1 MGSTA
6 EVARI
11 VRVDETN
18 ARPFTRLAD
27 LNEEDGMDEATP
39 QTWLALSSALG
50 LGLLIGL
57 VRERSPGRA
66 HGIAG
71 LRTHALVALGA
82 AVATSLGQPAML
94 VALAVTGVLAAMGY
108 RATRHDD
115 PGLTSEVTLVV
126 TFLLGAMAMRT
137 PALATALAVVVA
149 VLLYAKQPLHE
160 LTRETFSEREVFDG
174 LLLLASALVI
184 LPILPD
190 RPIGPFSAINLAT
203 IWKLVVLVMAVSALG
218 HVVLRLVGNRWGLA
232 AAGFFA
238 GYVSSTAATIGF
250 GQRAK
255 ETPALLR
262 SAVAAALLANL
273 ASLTLCVPILWAV
286 SPPLVRDLLPELGAI
301 GAVLLA
307 GGLLGLHRGEDD
319 AVKPPTSE
327 SRMFRFG
334 QALGFALLVAALT
347 FVAAALAAWIGPRG
361 AMAAAAMSAL
371 AELHAA
377 VATLANQFSRGGLEA
392 AEARWWMLALLAAS
406 LTAKSVIAW
415 VSGGAA
421 YGLRVSAGLMAALA
435 AGGAMVAVF

>member
-1 MGSTA
+1 
-6 EVARI
+6 
-11 VRVDETN
+11 
-18 ARPFTRLAD
+18 
-27 LNEEDGMDEATP
+27 MDEATP
-39 QTWLALSSALG
+39 ETWLALSSALG

-57 VRERSPGRA
+57 VRERRPGRA
-66 HGIAG
+66 HAIAG
-71 LRTHALVALGA
+71 LRTHALVALAA
-82 AVATSLGQPAML
+82 AVAMSLGVPVLL
-94 VALAVTGVLAAMGY
+94 VALALTGLLAAMGY
-108 RATRHDD
+108 HATSADD
-115 PGLTSEVTLVV
+115 AGLTSEVTLVL

-137 PALATALAVVVA
+137 PALATGLAVVVA
-149 VLLYAKQPLHE
+149 VLLYAKEPLHE

-190 RPIGPFSAINLAT
+190 RPIGPYQAINLAT

-218 HVVLRLVGNRWGLA
+218 HVALRVIGNRWGLA

-255 ETPALLR
+255 ETPSLLR
-262 SAVAAALLANL
+262 SAVAAALLSNL

-286 SPPLVRDLLPELGAI
+286 SPPLVRGLLPELGVI

-307 GGLLGLHRGEDD
+307 GGLLGLLGLHRGEDD

-334 QALGFALLVAALT
+334 QALTFALVVAALT
-347 FVAAALAAWIGPRG
+347 FIAAALAAWIGPRG
-361 AMAAAAMSAL
+361 ALAAAALSAV

-377 VATLANQFSRGGLEA
+377 VATLANQFARGGLEA
-392 AEARWWMLALLAAS
+392 TQARGWMLALLAAS
-406 LTAKSVIAW
+406 LVAKSVIAW

-421 YGLRVSAGLMAALA
+421 YGMRVSAGLMAALA
-435 AGGAMVAVF
+435 AGAAMVALG

>member
-1 MGSTA
+1 
-6 EVARI
+6 
-11 VRVDETN
+11 
-18 ARPFTRLAD
+18 
-27 LNEEDGMDEATP
+27 MDEATP
-39 QTWLALSSALG
+39 ETWLALSSALG

-57 VRERSPGRA
+57 VRERSHGRRA
-66 HGIAG
+66 HAIAG

-82 AVATSLGQPAML
+82 AVAAWLGLPVLL
-94 VALAVTGVLAAMGY
+94 VGLGVVGALAAMAY
-108 RATRHDD
+108 HATRQDD
-115 PGLTSEVTLVV
+115 PGLTSEVTLVL
-126 TFLLGAMAMRT
+126 TFLLGAMAMRA

-160 LTRETFSEREVFDG
+160 LTRDTFSEREVFDG

-190 RPIGPFSAINLAT
+190 RPIGPFDAINLAT

-218 HVVLRLVGNRWGLA
+218 HVVLRVVGNRWGLA

-286 SPPLVRDLLPELGAI
+286 SPALVHDLLPELGAI
-301 GAVLLA
+301 GGVLLA
-307 GGLLGLHRGEDD
+307 GGVLGLRAGSEES
-319 AVKPPTSE
+319 VKPPTSE

-334 QALGFALLVAALT
+334 QALGFALLVGVLT
-347 FVAAALAAWIGPRG
+347 FVAAALATWIGPRG
-361 AMAAAAMSAL
+361 AMAAAALSAV

-406 LTAKSVIAW
+406 LIAKSVIAW

-421 YGLRVSAGLMAALA
+421 YGMRVSAGLLVALA
-435 AGGAMVAVF
+435 AGAAMVVF

>member
-1 MGSTA
+1 
-6 EVARI
+6 
-11 VRVDETN
+11 
-18 ARPFTRLAD
+18 
-27 LNEEDGMDEATP
+27 MDEASP
-39 QTWLALSSALG
+39 DIWLALSSALG

-57 VRERSPGRA
+57 VRERSPGRG
-66 HGIAG
+66 HRIAG

-82 AVATSLGQPAML
+82 AVAAALGLPVLL
-94 VALAVTGVLAAMGY
+94 VGLGVTGLLAAMAY
-108 RATRHDD
+108 HATHQDD
-115 PGLTSEVTLVV
+115 PGLTSEITLVL
-126 TFLLGAMAMRT
+126 TFLLGALAMRL
-137 PALATALAVVVA
+137 PALATGLAVVVA
-149 VLLYAKQPLHE
+149 VLLYAKEPLHR
-160 LTRETFSEREVFDG
+160 LTRTTLSEREVFDG
-174 LLLLASALVI
+174 LLLLASALVV

-190 RPIGPFSAINLAT
+190 RAIGPFEAINPAT

-218 HVVLRLVGNRWGLA
+218 HVVLRVVGNRWGLA

-262 SAVAAALLANL
+262 SAVAAALLSNL

-286 SPPLVRDLLPELGAI
+286 SPALVRDLLPELCAI
-301 GAVLLA
+301 GGVLLA
-307 GGLLGLHRGEDD
+307 GGLLGLRAGREETL
-319 AVKPPTSE
+319 KPPTSE

-361 AMAAAAMSAL
+361 ALVAAALSAT

-392 AEARWWMLALLAAS
+392 SEARWWMLALLAAS
-406 LTAKSVIAW
+406 LVAKSVIAW
-415 VSGGAA
+415 VSGGSA
-421 YGLRVSAGLMAALA
+421 YGLRVSAGLLAALA
-435 AGGAMVAVF
+435 AGAALVFLT

>member
-1 MGSTA
+1 MLTVGDRNDA
-6 EVARI
+6 
-11 VRVDETN
+11 
-18 ARPFTRLAD
+18 
-27 LNEEDGMDEATP
+27 MDEATP
-39 QTWLALSSALG
+39 ETWLALSSALG

-57 VRERSPGRA
+57 VRERRPGRA
-66 HGIAG
+66 HAIAG
-71 LRTHALVALGA
+71 LRTHALVALAA
-82 AVATSLGQPAML
+82 AVAMSLGVPVLL
-94 VALAVTGVLAAMGY
+94 VALALTGLLAAMGY
-108 RATRHDD
+108 RATSADD
-115 PGLTSEVTLVV
+115 PGLTSEVTLVL

-137 PALATALAVVVA
+137 PALATGLAVVVA
-149 VLLYAKQPLHE
+149 VLLYAKEPLHE

-190 RPIGPFSAINLAT
+190 RPIGPYQAINLAT

-218 HVVLRLVGNRWGLA
+218 HVVLRVIGNRWGLA

-255 ETPALLR
+255 ETPSLLR
-262 SAVAAALLANL
+262 SAVAAALLSNL

-286 SPPLVRDLLPELGAI
+286 SPPLVRGLLPELGVI

-361 AMAAAAMSAL
+361 AMAAAALSAV

-377 VATLANQFSRGGLEA
+377 VATLANQFARGGLEA
-392 AEARWWMLALLAAS
+392 TEARGWMLALLAAS
-406 LTAKSVIAW
+406 LIAKSVIAW

-421 YGLRVSAGLMAALA
+421 YGWRVSAGLMAALA
-435 AGGAMVAVF
+435 AGAVMVVVF

>member
-1 MGSTA
+1 
-6 EVARI
+6 
-11 VRVDETN
+11 
-18 ARPFTRLAD
+18 
-27 LNEEDGMDEATP
+27 MDEATP

-57 VRERSPGRA
+57 VRERSPGRG
-66 HGIAG
+66 HRIAG
-71 LRTHALVALGA
+71 LRTHALVALA
-82 AVATSLGQPAML
+82 AAIAAWLGLPVVL
-94 VALAVTGVLAAMGY
+94 VALGITGVLAAMAY
-108 RATRHDD
+108 RATHQDD
-115 PGLTSEVTLVV
+115 PGLTSEITLVL
-126 TFLLGAMAMRT
+126 TFLLGALAMRQ
-137 PALATALAVVVA
+137 PALAAGLAVVVA
-149 VLLYAKQPLHE
+149 VLLYAKEPLHE
-160 LTRETFSEREVFDG
+160 LTRETLSEREVFDG

-184 LPILPD
+184 LPLLPD
-190 RPIGPFSAINLAT
+190 RAIGPYEAINLAT

-218 HVVLRLVGNRWGLA
+218 HVVLRMVGNRWGLA

-262 SAVAAALLANL
+262 SAVAAALLSNL

-286 SPPLVRDLLPELGAI
+286 SPPLVRDLLPELCAI

-307 GGLLGLHRGEDD
+307 GGLFGLRRGDDD

-334 QALGFALLVAALT
+334 QALGFALLVAVLT

-361 AMAAAAMSAL
+361 AMAAAALSAA

-377 VATLANQFSRGGLEA
+377 VATLANQFARGGLEA
-392 AEARWWMLALLAAS
+392 AEARWWMLALLSAS
-406 LTAKSVIAW
+406 LIAKSVIAW

-421 YGLRVSAGLMAALA
+421 YGLRVSAGLLSALA
-435 AGGAMVAVF
+435 AGVAMVWMF

>member
-1 MGSTA
+1 
-6 EVARI
+6 
-11 VRVDETN
+11 
-18 ARPFTRLAD
+18 
-27 LNEEDGMDEATP
+27 MDEATP
-39 QTWLALSSALG
+39 ETWLALSSALG

-57 VRERSPGRA
+57 VRERSHGRRA
-66 HGIAG
+66 HAIAG

-82 AVATSLGQPAML
+82 AVAAWLGLPVLL
-94 VALAVTGVLAAMGY
+94 VGLGVVGALAAMAY
-108 RATRHDD
+108 HATRQDD
-115 PGLTSEVTLVV
+115 PGLTSEVTLVL
-126 TFLLGAMAMRT
+126 TFLLGAMAMRA

-160 LTRETFSEREVFDG
+160 LTRDTFSEREVFDG

-190 RPIGPFSAINLAT
+190 RPIGPFDAINLAT

-218 HVVLRLVGNRWGLA
+218 HVVLRVVGNRWGLA

-286 SPPLVRDLLPELGAI
+286 SPALVHDLLPELGAI
-301 GAVLLA
+301 GGVLLA
-307 GGLLGLHRGEDD
+307 GGVLGLRAGREES
-319 AVKPPTSE
+319 VKPPTSE

-334 QALGFALLVAALT
+334 QALRFAFLVGVLT
-347 FVAAALAAWIGPRG
+347 FVAAALATWIGPRG
-361 AMAAAAMSAL
+361 AMAAAALSAV

-406 LTAKSVIAW
+406 LIAKSVIAW

-421 YGLRVSAGLMAALA
+421 YGMRVSAGLLVALA
-435 AGGAMVAVF
+435 AGAVMVVF

>member
-1 MGSTA
+1 MQDQSPCWA
-6 EVARI
+6 IRNRKDV
-11 VRVDETN
+11 
-18 ARPFTRLAD
+18 
-27 LNEEDGMDEATP
+27 MDEATP
-39 QTWLALSSALG
+39 ETWLALSSALG

-82 AVATSLGQPAML
+82 AVAAWLGLPVLL
-94 VALAVTGVLAAMGY
+94 VGLGVVGALAAMAY
-108 RATRHDD
+108 HATRQDD
-115 PGLTSEVTLVV
+115 PGLTSEVTLVL
-126 TFLLGAMAMRT
+126 TFLLGAMAMRA

-160 LTRETFSEREVFDG
+160 LTRDTFSEREVFDG

-190 RPIGPFSAINLAT
+190 RPIGPFEAINLAT

-218 HVVLRLVGNRWGLA
+218 HVVLRLIGNRWGLA

-262 SAVAAALLANL
+262 SAVAAALLSNL

-307 GGLLGLHRGEDD
+307 GGLLGLHRSEDD

-334 QALGFALLVAALT
+334 QALGFALVVAVLT
-347 FVAAALAAWIGPRG
+347 FIAAALAAWIGPRG
-361 AMAAAAMSAL
+361 AMAAAAMSAM

-392 AEARWWMLALLAAS
+392 SEARWWMLALLGAS
-406 LTAKSVIAW
+406 LIAKSVIAW

-435 AGGAMVAVF
+435 AGAAMVWVF

>member
-1 MGSTA
+1 M
-6 EVARI
+6 
-11 VRVDETN
+11 DET
-18 ARPFTRLAD
+18 
-27 LNEEDGMDEATP
+27 TP

-57 VRERSPGRA
+57 VRERRHGRA
-66 HGIAG
+66 HATAG

-82 AVATSLGQPAML
+82 AVAAMFGQAVL
-94 VALAVTGVLAAMGY
+94 LAGLAVTGVLAVMGY
-108 RATRHDD
+108 RATRRED
-115 PGLTSEVTLVV
+115 PGMTGEVALVV
-126 TFLLGAMAMRT
+126 TFLLGALAMRM
-137 PALATALAVVVA
+137 PALATGLAVVVA

-160 LTRETFSEREVFDG
+160 LTRDTFSEREVFDG
-174 LLLLASALVI
+174 LLLLASALII

-190 RPIGPFSAINLAT
+190 RPIGPFEAINPAT

-218 HVVLRLVGNRWGLA
+218 HIVLRVVGNRWGLA
-232 AAGFFA
+232 VAGFFA
-238 GYVSSTAATIGF
+238 GYVSSTAAVIGF

-262 SAVAAALLANL
+262 SAVAAALLSNL

-286 SPPLVRDLLPELGAI
+286 APALVADLWQEMTAI

-307 GGLLGLHRGEDD
+307 GGLLGLRAGRDET
-319 AVKPPTSE
+319 VKPPTAE

-361 AMAAAAMSAL
+361 AMAAAALSAV

-377 VATLANQFSRGGLEA
+377 VATLANQFARGGLA
-392 AEARWWMLALLAAS
+392 PAEARWWMLALLAAS
-406 LTAKSVIAW
+406 LAAKSVIAW

-421 YGLRVSAGLMAALA
+421 YGLRVSASLMAALL
-435 AGGAMVAVF
+435 AGAAMVLWS

>member
-1 MGSTA
+1 
-6 EVARI
+6 
-11 VRVDETN
+11 
-18 ARPFTRLAD
+18 
-27 LNEEDGMDEATP
+27 MDDTTP
-39 QTWLALSSALG
+39 ETWLALSSALG

-57 VRERSPGRA
+57 VRERSHGHA

-82 AVATSLGQPAML
+82 AVAAWLGLPVLL
-94 VALAVTGVLAAMGY
+94 VGLGVTGVLAAMGY
-108 RATRHDD
+108 RATRRDD
-115 PGLTSEVTLVV
+115 PGLTSEVTLVL
-126 TFLLGAMAMRT
+126 TYLLGAMAMRA
-137 PALATALAVVVA
+137 PALAAGLAVVVA
-149 VLLYAKQPLHE
+149 VLLYAKEPLHE

-190 RPIGPFSAINLAT
+190 RPIGPFEAINLAT

-255 ETPALLR
+255 ETPALMR

-273 ASLTLCVPILWAV
+273 ASLSLCVPILWAV
-286 SPPLVRDLLPELGAI
+286 SPALVRDLLPELCAI
-301 GAVLLA
+301 GAVLLG
-307 GGLLGLHRGEDD
+307 GGLLGLRAGRDET
-319 AVKPPTSE
+319 VKPPTSE

-334 QALGFALLVAALT
+334 QALGFALLVAALS
-347 FVAAALAAWIGPRG
+347 FIAAALAAWIGPRG
-361 AMAAAAMSAL
+361 AMAAAALSAM

-377 VATLANQFSRGGLEA
+377 VATLANQFSRGGLAA
-392 AEARWWMLALLAAS
+392 AEARWWMLALLGAS
-406 LTAKSVIAW
+406 LVAKSVIAW

-421 YGLRVSAGLMAALA
+421 YGMRVSAGLLVALA
-435 AGGAMVAVF
+435 AGAAMVVF

>member
-1 MGSTA
+1 
-6 EVARI
+6 
-11 VRVDETN
+11 
-18 ARPFTRLAD
+18 
-27 LNEEDGMDEATP
+27 MDEATP

-57 VRERSPGRA
+57 VRERSGGRG
-66 HGIAG
+66 HRIAG
-71 LRTHALVALGA
+71 LRTHALVALMA
-82 AVATSLGQPAML
+82 AVAAML
-94 VALAVTGVLAAMGY
+94 GSMVVLVGLVVVGVLAAMAY
-108 RATRHDD
+108 RATQQDD
-115 PGLTSEVTLVV
+115 PGLTSEVTLVL
-126 TFLLGAMAMRT
+126 TFLLGALALRF
-137 PALATALAVVVA
+137 PALATGLAVVVA

-184 LPILPD
+184 LPILPILPD
-190 RPIGPFSAINLAT
+190 RPIGPFEAINLAT

-218 HVVLRLVGNRWGLA
+218 HIVLRVVGNRWGLA

-262 SAVAAALLANL
+262 SAVAAALLSNL

-307 GGLLGLHRGEDD
+307 GGLMGLHRSDDD

-334 QALGFALLVAALT
+334 QALGFALLVAVLT
-347 FVAAALAAWIGPRG
+347 FVAAALASWVGPRG
-361 AMAAAAMSAL
+361 AMAAAALSAM

-421 YGLRVSAGLMAALA
+421 YGLRVSAGLMLALV
-435 AGGAMVAVF
+435 AGAAMVWVF

>member
-1 MGSTA
+1 
-6 EVARI
+6 
-11 VRVDETN
+11 
-18 ARPFTRLAD
+18 
-27 LNEEDGMDEATP
+27 MDEATP
-39 QTWLALSSALG
+39 ETWLALSSALG

-57 VRERSPGRA
+57 VRERSHGRRA
-66 HGIAG
+66 HAIAG

-82 AVATSLGQPAML
+82 AVAAWLGLPVLL
-94 VALAVTGVLAAMGY
+94 VGLGVVGALAAMAY
-108 RATRHDD
+108 HATRQDD
-115 PGLTSEVTLVV
+115 PGLTSEVTLVL
-126 TFLLGAMAMRT
+126 TFLLGAMAMRA

-160 LTRETFSEREVFDG
+160 LTRDTFSEREVFDG

-190 RPIGPFSAINLAT
+190 RPIGPFDAINLAT

-218 HVVLRLVGNRWGLA
+218 HVVLRVVGNRWGLA

-286 SPPLVRDLLPELGAI
+286 SPALVHDLLPELGAI
-301 GAVLLA
+301 GGVLLA
-307 GGLLGLHRGEDD
+307 GGVLGLRAGREES
-319 AVKPPTSE
+319 VKPPTSE

-334 QALGFALLVAALT
+334 QALGFALLVGVLT
-347 FVAAALAAWIGPRG
+347 FVAAALATWIGPRG
-361 AMAAAAMSAL
+361 AMAAAALSAV

-406 LTAKSVIAW
+406 LIAKSVIAW

-421 YGLRVSAGLMAALA
+421 YGMRVSAGLLVALA
-435 AGGAMVAVF
+435 AGAVMVVF